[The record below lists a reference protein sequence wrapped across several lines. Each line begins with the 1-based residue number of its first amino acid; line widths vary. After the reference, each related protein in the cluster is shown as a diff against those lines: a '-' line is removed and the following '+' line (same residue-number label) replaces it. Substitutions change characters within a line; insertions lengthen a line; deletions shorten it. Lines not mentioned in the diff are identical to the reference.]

1 MDTALR
7 VLRRTWPDPT
17 RVSTIIMT
25 SPPSLRTGSLLSRR
39 TRVVA
44 LLTMVWASHWGAF
57 AQVAPISAR
66 FEPGCTSV
74 KALFVANVPAVS
86 YTWTMSTGATSTAP
100 APIVEVPFGQAL
112 TVTLTTVDA
121 AGESFTY
128 TETYAA
134 REQVDLD
141 SLLIPNVIT
150 PNGDGINDVFTPGDG
165 PNLGPCAELS
175 IFDRYG
181 RKVYENLGNDLSWDG
196 RSPAG
201 EACIPAVYVYVL
213 VVNAQEFTGHLT
225 LFR

>member
-1 MDTALR
+1 
-7 VLRRTWPDPT
+7 
-17 RVSTIIMT
+17 
-25 SPPSLRTGSLLSRR
+25 
-39 TRVVA
+39 
-44 LLTMVWASHWGAF
+44 
-57 AQVAPISAR
+57 
-66 FEPGCTSV
+66 
-74 KALFVANVPAVS
+74 
-86 YTWTMSTGATSTAP
+86 
-100 APIVEVPFGQAL
+100 
-112 TVTLTTVDA
+112 VTLTTVDA

-141 SLLIPNVIT
+141 SLLIPNVMT